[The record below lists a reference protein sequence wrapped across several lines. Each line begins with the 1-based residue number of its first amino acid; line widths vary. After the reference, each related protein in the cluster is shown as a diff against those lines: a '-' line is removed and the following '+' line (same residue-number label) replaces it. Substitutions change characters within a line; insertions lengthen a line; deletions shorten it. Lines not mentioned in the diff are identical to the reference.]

1 MSVLTLSPSDL
12 GSHLLAS
19 RGSGP
24 YEPSIASSASS
35 SQLSVFSGTA
45 SEHSS
50 VASSISDDFRSSQ
63 DERDCV
69 PPRLGLS
76 ALEESQGLHSC
87 KQQLSYADVTSV
99 PSDQRQHPRRSSLA
113 KHQRP
118 PPLVRQAE
126 RKLTFVDNLVDSAT
140 QMVEVIWPLSMVPCP
155 TESTSG
161 RCVLPLRT
169 YIEETL
175 RRSRTSYSTLQVAL
189 YYLVLIKAFVPKH
202 DFTTEQ
208 SSDCAA
214 SRALM
219 CGRRMFLAALILA
232 SKYLQDRNYS
242 AKAWSKMSGLKV
254 AEINSN
260 ERTFLSKIDWK
271 LHIAK
276 PLFDRWTEVVL
287 KYQTQMS
294 STIPGFSVEMEEYCW
309 KKLVPMLT
317 PALDDIPLPESMA
330 STLMQPSLA
339 PCVSSPATPT
349 PSRSAMAFKHMSIV
363 DQDTTPTPSIMC
375 PPSFLEPQPDLLP
388 PTLPRMGPLP
398 TPQMTP
404 QYTAFSTPAASVFK
418 QRRPSIC
425 SAMALAQY
433 ASINRC
439 TSDSISRRSTSREC
453 GSSRRLSISSMLS
466 MRASPESIISDNTRS
481 SRASSISS
489 VATASSAASSVAP
502 PRPALARL
510 ATTRNARQTGN
521 SMDYMVDDTKP
532 EGSACKPIIIAEDE
546 EAHLLPSPP
555 DFSISEK
562 ALHAPHRHSKHQHQH
577 TPSAPAA
584 TEKSR
589 KRHRVSRGNRR
600 SDFYD
605 EVRFQ
610 LEDQDVHMADLVDDD
625 EDMVAPSPA
634 ATQASAMLR
643 GQAWAGAY
651 REAQEP
657 ATITKRDSLR
667 VPVQRTDSK
676 RSCCTSKMEFQRT
689 PKAVWAGL

>member
-12 GSHLLAS
+12 GSHFLAS

-50 VASSISDDFRSSQ
+50 VASSVSDDFRSSQ

-69 PPRLGLS
+69 PPGLRLS
-76 ALEESQGLHSC
+76 ALEESQGLHPC

-99 PSDQRQHPRRSSLA
+99 PSGQRQHPKRSSLA
-113 KHQRP
+113 KHHRP

-155 TESTSG
+155 TESSSG
-161 RCVLPLRT
+161 HCVLPLRT

-242 AKAWSKMSGLKV
+242 TKAWSKMSGLKV

-294 STIPGFSVEMEEYCW
+294 ATIPGFSIEMEEYCW

-317 PALDDIPLPESMA
+317 PALDAIPLPETMA
-330 STLMQPSLA
+330 STLMQPSLS

-349 PSRSAMAFKHMSIV
+349 PSHAGMAFKHMSIV
-363 DQDTTPTPSIMC
+363 DQDTTPTPSIM
-375 PPSFLEPQPDLLP
+375 Q
-388 PTLPRMGPLP
+388 
-398 TPQMTP
+398 
-404 QYTAFSTPAASVFK
+404 TAN
-418 QRRPSIC
+418 SI
-425 SAMALAQY
+425 
-433 ASINRC
+433 
-439 TSDSISRRSTSREC
+439 
-453 GSSRRLSISSMLS
+453 
-466 MRASPESIISDNTRS
+466 
-481 SRASSISS
+481 
-489 VATASSAASSVAP
+489 
-502 PRPALARL
+502 
-510 ATTRNARQTGN
+510 
-521 SMDYMVDDTKP
+521 DYMVDDIKP
-532 EGSACKPIIIAEDE
+532 EGSASKPIIIAEDDE
-546 EAHLLPSPP
+546 GQLVPSPP

-634 ATQASAMLR
+634 AKQASAMLR